1 MLGRTRIKAAGCQNQ
16 EKKNARTI
24 EKIEERNARL
34 KDREL
39 VRELVIASYEF
50 SHVFSIERRKEE
62 SQDKD
67 GIDEIGRF
75 LNLPPKIKFLF
86 YRVFCNVLYDVKHSD
101 FFWLINLD
109 AKKDNDSALNRISR
123 IICYH
128 IIAEISFRACL
139 IDLVSFSYLFFFFFP
154 FFILFLQIIVIQWQE
169 SWKRLKFNYALYVNN
184 VVFR

>member
-109 AKKDNDSALNRISR
+109 AKKDNDSALNIKNHLLPYNRWNIVQSLSYRSR
-123 IICYH
+123 FVFI
-128 IIAEISFRACL
+128 FVL
-139 IDLVSFSYLFFFFFP
+139 FFFFP